1 MALLSG
7 RSRSITRDL
16 LACPGEL
23 GRCVRQPTPA
33 EARTALATLR
43 LGFGVGWLAPDA
55 VAKAFGFDSDRQ
67 ESLAVI
73 ARLFAA
79 RDAMLGAG
87 LLQSEGE
94 DVDRWL
100 RWGIAVNV
108 ADATTMLL
116 GGLRR
121 RVSWRS
127 ALAGAAVAGTA
138 IYLGV
143 VARRG

>member
-1 MALLSG
+1 MALLTG
-7 RSRSITRDL
+7 RSRSTTRDL
-16 LACPGEL
+16 LARPAEL
-23 GRCVRQPTPA
+23 GRWVREPTPA
-33 EARTALATLR
+33 EARTALAILR
-43 LGFGVGWLAPDA
+43 LAFGLGLFAPNA

-67 ESLAVI
+67 ESLAVA

-94 DVDRWL
+94 DLDRWL

-121 RVSWRS
+121 RMSWRS

-143 VARRG
+143 VARRS

>member
-1 MALLSG
+1 MALLTG
-7 RSRSITRDL
+7 RSRPTPRDV
-16 LACPGEL
+16 LARPGEL
-23 GRCVRQPTPA
+23 ARCVREPTPA

-43 LGFGVGWLAPDA
+43 LALALGWFFPNT
-55 VAKAFGFDSDRQ
+55 VAKAFGLDTDRQ
-67 ESLAVI
+67 ESLAVL

-87 LLQSEGE
+87 LLQAEGE
-94 DVDRWL
+94 DLDRWL
-100 RWGIAVNV
+100 RWGTAVDV
-108 ADATTMLL
+108 ADAATMLV

-127 ALAGAAVAGTA
+127 ALTGAAVAGTA
-138 IYLGV
+138 AYLGV

>member
-1 MALLSG
+1 MALLTG
-7 RSRSITRDL
+7 RSRPTTRDL
-16 LACPGEL
+16 LARPGEL
-23 GRCVRQPTPA
+23 GRCVREPTPA
-33 EARTALATLR
+33 EARTALAALR
-43 LGFGVGWLAPDA
+43 LAFGVGWLAPNA
-55 VAKAFGFDSDRQ
+55 VAKAFDLDSDRQ
-67 ESLAVI
+67 ESLPVP

-87 LLQSEGE
+87 LLQAEGE
-94 DVDRWL
+94 DLDRWL
-100 RWGIAVNV
+100 RWGIALSI
-108 ADATTMLL
+108 ADGATMLL

-138 IYLGV
+138 AYLGV